1 MPTAKHWLTIAIT
14 ALAVAGP
21 QFVAAVPEEY
31 RMLCSTLFGVLGAMY
46 HLYQPTPNGK

>member
-21 QFVAAVPEEY
+21 QFVAAMPPEF
-31 RMLCSTLFGVLGAMY
+31 RDLTSTIFAVLGSMY
-46 HLYQPTPNGK
+46 HLYQPSPTAR